1 VFERGAILLDAVVI
15 ALCFAANSHWRKR
28 QRRLQIYFGTVN
40 ANNIPCFCG
49 GENSMSKSM
58 NMWAATALMFTGAPL
73 AAQDTVREAC
83 MPDIRNFC
91 AAEMATFDIQKVRA
105 CLIENIKKTSPACQ
119 AAAKARRDAEATKPE
134 SN

>member
-1 VFERGAILLDAVVI
+1 
-15 ALCFAANSHWRKR
+15 
-28 QRRLQIYFGTVN
+28 
-40 ANNIPCFCG
+40 
-49 GENSMSKSM
+49 MSKVITL
-58 NMWAATALMFTGAPL
+58 WAATALMFTGAPL

>member
-1 VFERGAILLDAVVI
+1 
-15 ALCFAANSHWRKR
+15 
-28 QRRLQIYFGTVN
+28 
-40 ANNIPCFCG
+40 
-49 GENSMSKSM
+49 MSKSM

-73 AAQDTVREAC
+73 AAQDNVREAC
-83 MPDIRNFC
+83 MPDIRNLC

>member
-1 VFERGAILLDAVVI
+1 
-15 ALCFAANSHWRKR
+15 
-28 QRRLQIYFGTVN
+28 
-40 ANNIPCFCG
+40 
-49 GENSMSKSM
+49 MSKSM

-119 AAAKARRDAEATKPE
+119 AAARTAPRSSRCG
-134 SN
+134 